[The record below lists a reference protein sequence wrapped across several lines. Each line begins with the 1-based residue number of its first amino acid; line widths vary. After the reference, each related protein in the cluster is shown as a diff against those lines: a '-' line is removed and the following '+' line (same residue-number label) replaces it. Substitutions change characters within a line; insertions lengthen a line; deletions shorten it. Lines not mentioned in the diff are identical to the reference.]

1 MRSRK
6 WHNLLPPRTLMLL
19 RIHLV
24 DQWCQ
29 WGSMCGET
37 RAECVVGLFRTLWR
51 NGHNFQHSTTP
62 FWTAD
67 NETLDGCSFRS
78 FRRSSAPRQDQIKRR
93 ILHPWKFKN
102 NYYRFEWTQ
111 PEVLWRTGFQVL
123 LQGLIFRWGLAV
135 LKVLRK
141 QDCW

>member
-6 WHNLLPPRTLMLL
+6 WHNLLPPQTLMFL

-29 WGSMCGET
+29 WASMCGET
-37 RAECVVGLFRTLWR
+37 RAECVVGLHRTLWR
-51 NGHNFQHSTTP
+51 NGHNLQRSTTP
-62 FWTAD
+62 FRRAD
-67 NETLDGCSFRS
+67 IGTLHGWCFRS

-93 ILHPWKFKN
+93 ILDHWKFKN
-102 NYYRFEWTQ
+102 NYHGFEGTH
-111 PEVLWRTGFQVL
+111 PEVVQITGFQVL

-135 LKVLRK
+135 LKVMGK
-141 QDCW
+141 EDCC

>member
-6 WHNLLPPRTLMLL
+6 WHNFLPPQTLMLL

-37 RAECVVGLFRTLWR
+37 RAKCVVGLFRTLWR
-51 NGHNFQHSTTP
+51 NGHNFQQSTTP
-62 FWTAD
+62 FWRTD
-67 NETLDGCSFRS
+67 NGTLHGCCFRI
-78 FRRSSAPRQDQIKRR
+78 FQRSSAPRQGQIRRR
-93 ILHPWKFKN
+93 ILDPWKFRN
-102 NYYRFEWTQ
+102 NDHRFEQ
-111 PEVLWRTGFQVL
+111 AQAEFILRMGFQVL

-135 LKVLRK
+135 LKVMRK
-141 QDCW
+141 EDCW